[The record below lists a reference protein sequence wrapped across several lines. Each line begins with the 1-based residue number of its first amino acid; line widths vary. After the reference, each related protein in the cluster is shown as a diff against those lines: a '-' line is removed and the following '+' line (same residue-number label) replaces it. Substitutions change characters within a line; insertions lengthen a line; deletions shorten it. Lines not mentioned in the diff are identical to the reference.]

1 MEKNNHVN
9 LFAGLALAV
18 LFAFACGDVGSPV
31 PPAPTA
37 GFAQGPITQ
46 FGSIFVGGV
55 EFDTDDA
62 EVVGGVLDDRPLG
75 QVVVVEGEFDANGTT
90 GTATRV
96 VFKSELKGPV
106 DSDPVDITVD
116 GVVVGKELTVL
127 GMRII
132 VEDGFTAFEEGYSLA
147 LIMVNH
153 IVEVSGLADAN
164 GQIRATRIEKEGV
177 WIPGTPLEVELRG
190 ESIGFTDSDPAAVPD
205 FSAGLLT
212 VGSLSVC
219 YNETT
224 VFDPPEFAPWL
235 QSSVFIEVE
244 GTIADDL
251 NSPCNPPGD
260 IFASEIEEDDDF
272 GEDADKISIE
282 GFISGYLDDSDFMV
296 GAQAVDASGATFI
309 PAGLALADGMEVEV
323 EGPLVAGTLQAT
335 EVKFEGEESEVSA
348 TIEEG
353 GLGDNTLTLLGSI
366 VIGFDGG
373 ARWEDKKDGA
383 ESHAQFGF
391 ADLQVGNF
399 VEVRA
404 IYVPADDPEAEDQLV
419 ATRIERDDPDEIE
432 VEGQVDSFCADPT
445 ATESIPDPNADPE
458 ADPVPMIDVPV
469 APCEEGDEEA
479 WVEVL
484 GLRVEIRQATEL
496 EVDDVTFVGNIAD
509 FINQIG
515 TDFVELEID
524 PPAQSA
530 PYVALKAE
538 VETAD

>member
-1 MEKNNHVN
+1 V
-9 LFAGLALAV
+9 
-18 LFAFACGDVGSPV
+18 
-31 PPAPTA
+31 
-37 GFAQGPITQ
+37 
-46 FGSIFVGGV
+46 
-55 EFDTDDA
+55 
-62 EVVGGVLDDRPLG
+62 
-75 QVVVVEGEFDANGTT
+75 
-90 GTATRV
+90 
-96 VFKSELKGPV
+96 
-106 DSDPVDITVD
+106 
-116 GVVVGKELTVL
+116 
-127 GMRII
+127 
-132 VEDGFTAFEEGYSLA
+132 
-147 LIMVNH
+147 
-153 IVEVSGLADAN
+153 
-164 GQIRATRIEKEGV
+164 
-177 WIPGTPLEVELRG
+177 
-190 ESIGFTDSDPAAVPD
+190 AVPE

-219 YNETT
+219 YDETT
-224 VFDPPEFAPWL
+224 VFEPAEFAPWL
-235 QSSVFIEVE
+235 ESSVFVEVE

-260 IFASEIEEDDDF
+260 IIASVIEEEDDF
-272 GEDADKISIE
+272 GEDADKISVE
-282 GFISGYLDDSDFMV
+282 GFVSGYVDDSEFMV
-296 GAQAVDASGATFI
+296 GAQAVNASDATFI

-323 EGPLVAGTLQAT
+323 EGPLVAGVLEAT

-373 ARWEDKKDGA
+373 TRWEDKEDGA
-383 ESHAQFGF
+383 IDNAAFNFSS
-391 ADLQVGNF
+391 LQVGDF
-399 VEVRA
+399 VEVKA
-404 IYVPADDPEAEDQLV
+404 VYVPADDPAAEDELV

-445 ATESIPDPNADPE
+445 ATESIPDPDADPE

-469 APCEEGDEEA
+469 APCEEGNTEA

-484 GLRVEIRQATEL
+484 GLRVEIRQATVL
-496 EVDDVTFVGNIAD
+496 EVVDDVPFVGNIAD

-515 TDFVELEID
+515 TDFVELEIE